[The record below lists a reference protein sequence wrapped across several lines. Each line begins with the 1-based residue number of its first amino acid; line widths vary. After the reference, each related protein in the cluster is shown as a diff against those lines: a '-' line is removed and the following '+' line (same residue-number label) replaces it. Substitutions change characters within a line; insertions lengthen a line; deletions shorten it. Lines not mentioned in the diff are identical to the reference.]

1 MKRNYIKT
9 LLLCGFM
16 GIQCSYAL
24 HLTYKYDSSKIQQQI
39 ISVEDINYITLNW
52 DNSFPQE
59 QVGEPSVPVFCHRI
73 TLPIGA
79 IVNNVTINPKETIAM
94 GLTHPLLPSQAPQPI
109 SNQTKSLFA
118 LNKVTYTS
126 DTYYP
131 SQLLQTYRVDYL
143 HSVPIL
149 SIFVSPLQYNPTLK
163 RCHIAT
169 SIEVDVDLNTSSTK
183 GITYKTNSTV
193 VECGLPYYEYTIITH
208 DTLSSAFETFASW
221 KRAKGY
227 EVGIVN
233 IGDILNN
240 QYLSGDTIS
249 GIFDDAGK
257 LRQYLSLAYQ
267 SGKAQYILL
276 GGDHNIVPIRYGTGD
291 YDSIAEKYQIPSD
304 WYYADLNGNWNI
316 DNDLCY
322 GEPSHRN
329 KGDNID
335 YAAELYVGRILC
347 TNRNDIQNWTSKVLR
362 YEINP
367 GNGDYTYLTRA
378 LFTQA
383 DQLQDH
389 NEAGQIRDKW
399 MNFECEIINEIP
411 TTTDSFPHYP
421 KGADIIN
428 MINSNHYGLL
438 GIFNHGGQ
446 SDFNVA
452 TCLYNGT
459 LPDSIHIYKASG
471 MSAKNYA
478 VTSCDAYTRWTHKP
492 EIGNSLEDLN
502 QELYPA
508 IVYSVSCTNIPF
520 DNYEATGFRN
530 LGEVFT
536 CVSKGGGPAYL
547 GYTRSGY
554 VTYSTNLYKLFI
566 DSIKMVNHNHIG
578 MAETL
583 SKWEYRGGCKHWL
596 TLAHNLIG
604 CPEMPMWTQEPKT
617 FDSVEISINDNH
629 ILVNTNEGSIE
640 TTICLS
646 GYINNQW
653 YQKVYRNNSTVVF
666 DTIPDQY
673 NLVITKSNFIPY
685 ITSSENCYL
694 QNANVIA
701 RTKDLDCTN
710 VYIGES
716 VTPLQPTG
724 GVNIQIGGK
733 VNIRDANKVLIKDN
747 VHVRLG
753 GELHIY

>member
-9 LLLCGFM
+9 LLLCAFM

-39 ISVEDINYITLNW
+39 ISVEDTNYITLNW

-59 QVGEPSVPVFCHRI
+59 QVGEPSVPIFCHRI

-126 DTYYP
+126 DAYYP

-240 QYLSGDTIS
+240 QYLPGDTIS

-257 LRQYLSLAYQ
+257 LRQYLLMAYQ
-267 SGKAQYILL
+267 SGKAKYVLL
-276 GGDHNIVPIRYGTGD
+276 GGSRNIVPIRYGTGWLNSLKAD
-291 YDSIAEKYQIPSD
+291 YQIPTD
-304 WYYADLNGNWNI
+304 WYYADMNGNWNL
-316 DNDLCY
+316 DKDACY
-322 GEPSHRN
+322 GEPITYR
-329 KGDNID
+329 KGDKID

-347 TNRNDIQNWTSKVLR
+347 TNTNDIRNWTSKVLR

-383 DQLQDH
+383 DQLQDD
-389 NEAGQIRDKW
+389 NKAEEIRDKW
-399 MNFECEIINEIP
+399 VNFDCEIVNEMP
-411 TTTDSFPHYP
+411 TTIDSFPYYP

-438 GIFNHGGQ
+438 GNFNHGGS
-446 SDFNVA
+446 SDYNVA
-452 TCLYNGT
+452 TCLHNGS
-459 LPDSIHIYKASG
+459 LSEPYIAFNKEG
-471 MSAKNYA
+471 MFAKNYA
-478 VTSCDAYTRWTHKP
+478 VTSCDAYTRWSHKP
-492 EIGNSLEDLN
+492 ENGNSLEDLN

-508 IVYSVSCTNIPF
+508 IMYSISCTNIPF
-520 DNYEATGFRN
+520 DNYDSTGFRN

-547 GYTRSGY
+547 GNTRSGY
-554 VTYSTNLYKLFI
+554 VTSSTNLYKLFI
-566 DSIKMVNHNHIG
+566 DSIKTANNNHIG

-583 SKWEYRGGCKHWL
+583 SKWELLGELSHWL
-596 TLAHNLIG
+596 ILTHNLIG
-604 CPEMPMWTQEPKT
+604 CPEMPMWTQEPQT
-617 FDSVEISINDNH
+617 FDSVEIHIDDNH
-629 ILVNTNEGSIE
+629 IHVNTNEESIE

-646 GYINNQW
+646 GYINGQW
-653 YQKVYRNNSTVVF
+653 YQKVYRNDSVVSF

-673 NLVITKSNFIPY
+673 NLVITKSNFIPC
-685 ITSSENCYL
+685 INSFENCYL
-694 QNANVIA
+694 QDADVIE
-701 RTKDLDCTN
+701 RTLEFDCTN
-710 VYIGES
+710 VNVGES
-716 VTPLQPTG
+716 VNPLQPTG
-724 GVNIQIGGK
+724 EVNIQTGGK
-733 VNIRDANKVLIKDN
+733 VNIRNANKVLIKDN
-747 VHVRLG
+747 VHVQLG